1 MIRTGKKFS
10 KPEMSRV
17 INGDAVL
24 PEEDV
29 PLGMSYDEAVA
40 EASYQEIIRRYYE
53 ALCQQRKG
61 LSEGG
66 PVHKLEILM
75 SQCNISTDDRKVV
88 IAAKER
94 AEETNG
100 PAAAIELDDGRI
112 ITGKTTSLL
121 GASSAMLLNALK
133 ALAGIK
139 KDVYLISPEVI
150 EPIQELK
157 IQHLGNNNPRLH
169 TDEVLIALSVCAV
182 TDPNARL
189 ALDQLKKLFGC
200 EMHSSVILSQVDEKL
215 LKKLGINLTCEPA
228 YQTKKLYHA

>member
-1 MIRTGKKFS
+1 
-10 KPEMSRV
+10 
-17 INGDAVL
+17 
-24 PEEDV
+24 
-29 PLGMSYDEAVA
+29 
-40 EASYQEIIRRYYE
+40 
-53 ALCQQRKG
+53 
-61 LSEGG
+61 
-66 PVHKLEILM
+66 
-75 SQCNISTDDRKVV
+75 
-88 IAAKER
+88 
-94 AEETNG
+94 
-100 PAAAIELDDGRI
+100 
-112 ITGKTTSLL
+112 
-121 GASSAMLLNALK
+121 MLLNALK

-215 LKKLGINLTCEPA
+215 LKNCGGIVQGMSGSPIIQDGKLIGAVTHVLVNDPTRGYGIFIENMLDAAE
-228 YQTKKLYHA
+228 